1 MAKVFVS
8 GKLQYGATDPIT
20 EKVQTTTLIHVVE
33 GADSESVL
41 KVRDALN
48 LLQANTIES
57 SRMVATYEF
66 D

>member
-8 GKLQYGATDPIT
+8 GKLQYGATDLIT
-20 EKVQTTTLIHVVE
+20 EKVQTTILNHVVE